1 MPEITLQRSW
11 FRRLVCGRFVQP
23 YAATLAVC
31 VLVALV
37 ISGARGAGANTGV
50 LAGVLVVL
58 ILLLVPGA
66 TAHAEAD
73 ALQISWRHFRRHQ
86 VPWSDVSDVVLETR
100 RGLQS
105 VQRYVVVRAGS
116 RQYRISPVEG
126 AGAGRIR
133 FGQELA
139 AAARARG
146 IPATDRWA
154 GVPVSR

>member
-11 FRRLVCGRFVQP
+11 FRRLVCGRFLQP

-37 ISGARGAGANTGV
+37 ISGARGAAANTGV
-50 LAGVLVVL
+50 LAVILVVL
-58 ILLLVPGA
+58 LLLLVPGA

-73 ALQISWRHFRRHQ
+73 ALQISWRHVRRHQ
-86 VPWSDVSDVVLETR
+86 VPWSDVSEVVLDAR
-100 RGLQS
+100 RGFQS
-105 VQRYVVVRAGS
+105 VQRFVVVRAGS
-116 RQYRISPVEG
+116 QRYRVSPADG
-126 AGAGRIR
+126 AGAGRVR

-154 GVPVSR
+154 GAPVSR